1 MTEWRQKKGIGF
13 VNRHVQNVGNGFVL
27 KFDFQRFAVK
37 TFAFADV
44 AFNINVRKK
53 VHFDFG
59 NAVAFAGFA
68 ASAGHVERKASG
80 RIAAGFGFRQ
90 VGKPVADM
98 GKQARI
104 SGWIGTRRP
113 TDWRLVYVDNLVNVF
128 DADEFVVFSGRFA
141 AAVDFLV

>member
-1 MTEWRQKKGIGF
+1 M
-13 VNRHVQNVGNGFVL
+13 
-27 KFDFQRFAVK
+27 
-37 TFAFADV
+37 
-44 AFNINVRKK
+44 
-53 VHFDFG
+53 HFDFG
-59 NAVAFAGFA
+59 HAVAFAGFA

-113 TDWRLVYVDNLVNVF
+113 ADWRLVYVDNLVNVF